1 MSSSTKKHWW
11 LNSKSNT
18 AIFSFVIATGI
29 ISLYFAF
36 AYVEKNFIKPK
47 PIPKVDA
54 PQELTIP
61 TIGVKT
67 LIQTVGVDSNGRMG
81 LPTNF
86 VDVGWYKY
94 GPRPGERGSAVIAG
108 HLDTARDDKAVFA
121 KLSNLKKGDDIYVLD
136 KTGRKI
142 HFRVTKKEVYDDTE
156 APLDRIFDQNV
167 LTARLNLITCD
178 GVWNPKTKNY
188 SERLVV
194 YSERVLD

>member
-1 MSSSTKKHWW
+1 MSNAKKPWW
-11 LNSKSNT
+11 HNSKSRA
-18 AIFSFVIATGI
+18 AIFSFVMATGI
-29 ISLYFAF
+29 ISAYFAF

-47 PIPKVDA
+47 LIPKVDA
-54 PQELTIP
+54 PKELSIP
-61 TIGVKT
+61 IINVSA
-67 LIQTVGVDSNGRMG
+67 LVQVVGIDKNGRMG

-108 HLDTARDDKAVFA
+108 HLDTAQDDKAVFA
-121 KLSNLKKGDDIYVLD
+121 KLSLLKKGDDVYVLD
-136 KTGRKI
+136 ETGRKI
-142 HFRVTKKEVYDDTE
+142 HFRVAKKEVYDDTK
-156 APLDRIFDQNV
+156 APLDRIFDQTTT
-167 LTARLNLITCD
+167 TARLNLITCD